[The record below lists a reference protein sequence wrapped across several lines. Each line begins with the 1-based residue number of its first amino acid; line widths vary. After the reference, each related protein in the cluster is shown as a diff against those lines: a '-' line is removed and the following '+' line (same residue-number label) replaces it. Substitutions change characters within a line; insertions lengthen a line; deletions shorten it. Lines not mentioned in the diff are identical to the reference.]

1 MEHKD
6 CGMRAC
12 AALLAAALQGC
23 ASLPGPA
30 PVKTVPVEVVR
41 LAEPLTAAKQSR
53 LDLLYARPRTAH
65 RELARLQVASTPG
78 RDVHADLRAA
88 AAAVGAD
95 ALVVLET
102 AGGAVQALAIEYGAA
117 P

>member
-1 MEHKD
+1 MAHKN
-6 CGMRAC
+6 CGIRVC
-12 AALLAAALQGC
+12 VALLAGALQAC
-23 ASLPGPA
+23 ASPPAPA
-30 PVKTVPVEVVR
+30 PVKTVPVAIVR

-53 LDLLYARPRTAH
+53 LDLLYARPRTTH

-78 RDVHADLRAA
+78 RDVHGDLRAA